1 MSCAKIENSIELINL
16 TKYYPVLKGYKDLFL
31 HPFKKRY
38 LPALQDVNLTIEK
51 GAFYGLLGPNGAG
64 KTTLIKILS
73 TLVLPTSGR
82 AYVNGFDV
90 VHQQKQVRSS
100 IGLVVNDERSFY
112 WRLTGRQNLSF
123 FAYLNNITGAEKDR
137 RVREVLQITGM
148 EKDADRMFCDYSTG
162 MKQRIAIARGLL
174 CNPSIILLDE
184 PTRSLDPV
192 SSKHLRKF
200 IKDEIIFKHN
210 RTALVATNNLNEAE
224 DFCTH
229 VAIIKN
235 GTITSCIPIENVKR
249 RLNTTHTYRITLA
262 HNSQFTDLSSLP
274 SVIKANKIPDKSD
287 SVYVETDD
295 ISRLIADI
303 VRHNGAITECVLKTE
318 SLDEVFVKILDEA

>member
-1 MSCAKIENSIELINL
+1 MKNSIELINL

-90 VHQQKQVRSS
+90 VHQQKQVRGS

>member
-1 MSCAKIENSIELINL
+1 MKNSIELINL
-16 TKYYPVLKGYKDLFL
+16 TKYYPVLKEYRDLFL
-31 HPFKKRY
+31 HPFKKRL
-38 LPALQDVNLTIEK
+38 LPALQDVNLIIEK
-51 GAFYGLLGPNGAG
+51 GSFYGLLGPNGAG

-82 AYVNGFDV
+82 ALVNGFDV
-90 VHQQKQVRSS
+90 VRQQKQVRRS

-123 FAYLNNITGAEKDR
+123 FADLNNITGAEKDQ
-137 RVREVLQITGM
+137 RVREVLHITEM

-174 CNPSIILLDE
+174 SNPSIILLDE

-210 RTALVATNNLNEAE
+210 RTALVATNNVYEAE

-229 VAIIKN
+229 IAIIKN
-235 GTITSCIPIENVKR
+235 GTITSSTPIENVKR
-249 RLNTTHTYRITLA
+249 QLTASHVYRITLA
-262 HNSQFTDLSSLP
+262 RNSQFTDIASLP
-274 SVIKANKIPDKSD
+274 GVIKATKMPNEPD
-287 SVYVETDD
+287 SVYVETAD

-303 VRHNGAITECVLKTE
+303 VRHGGAITECVLKTN
-318 SLDEVFVKILDEA
+318 SLDDVFVKILGEAK

>member
-1 MSCAKIENSIELINL
+1 MENSIELMNL

-31 HPFKKRY
+31 HPFKKRF
-38 LPALQDVNLTIEK
+38 LPALQNVNLTIEK
-51 GAFYGLLGPNGAG
+51 GCFYGLLGPNGAG

-90 VHQQKQVRSS
+90 VAQQQQVRRS

-123 FAYLNNITGAEKDR
+123 FACLNNITGAEKDR
-137 RVREVLQITGM
+137 RVREVLHITGM

-184 PTRSLDPV
+184 PTRSLDPL

-200 IKDEIIFKHN
+200 IKDEIIFKHH
-210 RTALVATNNLNEAE
+210 RTALVATNNLYEAE

-229 VAIIKN
+229 IAIIQN
-235 GTITSCIPIENVKR
+235 GTIKSCGPIENIKR
-249 RLNTTHTYRITLA
+249 RLKAAQGYRIRFA
-262 HNSQFTDLSSLP
+262 PNSPRTDLSSLP
-274 SVIKANKIPDKSD
+274 GVIHVATIPDEPD
-287 SVYVETDD
+287 AVYVETAD

-303 VRHNGAITECVLKTE
+303 VRHNGAITECVLKTN
-318 SLDEVFVKILDEA
+318 SLDDVLAHILEEAL

>member
-1 MSCAKIENSIELINL
+1 MKNSIELINL

-38 LPALQDVNLTIEK
+38 LPALQDVNLIIEQ
-51 GAFYGLLGPNGAG
+51 GSFYGLLGPNGAG

-90 VHQQKQVRSS
+90 VHQQKQVRGS

-137 RVREVLQITGM
+137 RVREVLHITGM

-210 RTALVATNNLNEAE
+210 RTALVATNNLCEAE

-235 GTITSCIPIENVKR
+235 GTIRSCLPIENVKR
-249 RLNTTHTYRITLA
+249 RLNTAHAYRLTFA

-274 SVIKANKIPDKSD
+274 GVIKANKIPDKPD
-287 SVYVETDD
+287 SVYVETED